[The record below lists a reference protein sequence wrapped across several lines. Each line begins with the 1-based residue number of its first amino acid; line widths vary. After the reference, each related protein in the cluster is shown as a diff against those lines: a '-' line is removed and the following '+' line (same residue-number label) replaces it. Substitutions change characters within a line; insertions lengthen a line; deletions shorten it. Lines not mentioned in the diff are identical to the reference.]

1 MKTNKFLSWLK
12 TWDAGEFDFTA
23 ALHDRQAEL
32 NVNNGNRDHPW
43 KLEPVNRLEAG
54 EIRSFRKLYPAFA
67 MVLCCILIGFLLLTV
82 EQLPAFGS
90 ADSPAHNEVMKRYV
104 EKGMEETG
112 AGERGGRCDS

>member
-43 KLEPVNRLEAG
+43 KLEPVNRLKRGKSAPSASS
-54 EIRSFRKLYPAFA
+54 ILPLLWFCAASSSAF
-67 MVLCCILIGFLLLTV
+67 CC
-82 EQLPAFGS
+82 
-90 ADSPAHNEVMKRYV
+90 
-104 EKGMEETG
+104 
-112 AGERGGRCDS
+112 